1 MASETNLENIF
12 KGDKIMPLAL
22 KEKTLKLPLKE
33 RAKLAENLIRSIEN
47 ISDSE
52 NECLWVKEAERRYQ
66 EYKKCSIKSR
76 PAEEVLKSA
85 LKRIK

>member
-1 MASETNLENIF
+1 MS
-12 KGDKIMPLAL
+12 LAL
-22 KEKTLKLPLKE
+22 KEKVLKLPLKE
-33 RAKLAENLIRSIEN
+33 RAILAEHLIRSIEN
-47 ISDSE
+47 INDSE

-66 EYKKCSIKSR
+66 AYKKGNIKSR

>member
-1 MASETNLENIF
+1 MS
-12 KGDKIMPLAL
+12 LAL
-22 KEKTLKLPLKE
+22 KEKALKLPLKE
-33 RAKLAENLIRSIEN
+33 RAKLAEHLIRSIEN

-52 NECLWVKEAERRYQ
+52 NESLWVKEAERRYQ
-66 EYKKCSIKSR
+66 EYKKGNIKSR